1 MKTFIVGGAIRD
13 RLLGLVVKDVDY
25 VVVGAT
31 PEDLINKGFKPVGQD
46 FPVFLHPETREE
58 YALARTERKVAPGYK
73 GFIFH
78 ADPKVTLEEDL
89 ARRDLTAN
97 AIAQEISL
105 EGELIGPMIDPF
117 GGIKDIKEKVLRHIG
132 PAFSEDPV
140 RLLRVARF
148 AARFPEFSIAPE
160 TIDML
165 RKIGQSGELKA
176 LVKERVW
183 QEFSKGLLAK
193 QPSKLL
199 LTLQA
204 CNVFEVFF
212 PPSLLRKENIFF
224 QLDEAA
230 NRHFNLQQRCAVL
243 LAGLDVE
250 EIKSWADLWGI
261 PAECK
266 DYACLASDLS
276 KMISQPTLTP
286 ETLLDILDRMDVWRK
301 PERFNEL
308 MMVAKIQGFETEQLV
323 MAYLV
328 ARKVNVTQ
336 IAAELTKLPNAGQL
350 IKANIREARIATIK
364 EL

>member
-1 MKTFIVGGAIRD
+1 VKTFIVGGAIRD
-13 RLLGLVVKDVDY
+13 RLLGLAVKDVDY

-46 FPVFLHPETREE
+46 FPVFLHPETHEE

-89 ARRDLTAN
+89 ARRDLTIN

-105 EGELIGPMIDPF
+105 DGELIGPMIDPF
-117 GGIKDIKEKVLRHIG
+117 GGIKDIQEKVLRHIG
-132 PAFSEDPV
+132 TAFLEDPV

-148 AARFPEFSIAPE
+148 SAKFPDFLIAPK
-160 TIDML
+160 TIEML
-165 RKIGQSGELKA
+165 KKIGQSGELKA

-212 PPSLLRKENIFF
+212 PTSLIKNGSMLQ

-230 NRHFNLQQRCAVL
+230 KSHFNLQQRCAIL
-243 LAGLDVE
+243 LAMLDVE
-250 EIKSWADLWGI
+250 EIKSWSNQWGI
-261 PAECK
+261 PVECK

-276 KMISQPTLTP
+276 KMINQATTTSDA
-286 ETLLDILDRMDVWRK
+286 LLDILDRMDVWRK

-308 MMVAKIQGFETEQLV
+308 MMVAKIQGFETEPLV
-323 MAYLV
+323 MAYLA
-328 ARKVNVTQ
+328 ARKVNAAG
-336 IAAELTKLPNAGQL
+336 IAADLTNESNAGQL
-350 IKANIREARIATIK
+350 IKEKIRAARIAIIK